1 MDTFAQSFGDFL
13 GSGATWMVR
22 AFLAVLILLIGY
34 FIAKVL
40 SKIAKQLVV
49 TSDLDRKGARW
60 LGLENLFEKDGEPKR
75 QLAVV
80 IEKVVLVLLMLLVL
94 LFSLEM
100 LGDEMVSGVL
110 QSVLAQMASALPRIL
125 KAALILAFAWVA
137 AVVVRLVVVN
147 IFKRVSLGEK
157 LDDLVRE
164 EKPGKPGQSLPESV
178 GNFFFYLILVFALL
192 PFFEAL
198 GLNAL
203 VETLKQPFIKA
214 LNYLPNLLSAA
225 LVLVLGY
232 FLARLCERLVTNF
245 AQAAGVNRY
254 VEELPYDTVLKSLDI
269 ARILGALIF
278 ILVMVPVLGTTFQ
291 ILDIAVITGVFGTM
305 MNKVAGALPGVVTAI
320 VLAVLGLIAG
330 RFAGDVSSKVL
341 RDLGFDVILSRV
353 GLERLERK
361 GEDDQLAF
369 SLSKV
374 AGNIVA
380 AVVVLLFLMEGFELM
395 HLDLLAAAVN
405 KLVLYVPNVLVAF
418 VLLGLGF
425 YLARVVEQLV
435 RQGFPAERS
444 FEADA
449 VSLMLRYAIIV
460 FAFFMAFDQLH
471 IAPNIVT
478 NAFTILLGTVGL
490 GLALAFGIGGQDHA
504 KEYLERLRGFARAKR
519 GAKGDAADKE

>member
-1 MDTFAQSFGDFL
+1 MDTLAQSVGEFL
-13 GSGATWMVR
+13 GSGATWMLR
-22 AFLAVLILLIGY
+22 AFLAILILVVGY
-34 FIAKVL
+34 VAAKLL
-40 SKIAKQLVV
+40 SKIAKGLVV
-49 TSDLDRKGARW
+49 TSDLDRRAAQWMGMDT
-60 LGLENLFEKDGEPKR
+60 LFEKDGEPKR
-75 QLAVV
+75 QLAIV
-80 IEKVVLVLLMLLVL
+80 IEKTVLVLLMLLVI

-110 QSVLAQMASALPRIL
+110 QNVLTQMASALPRIL
-125 KAALILAFAWVA
+125 KAALILAFAWIA
-137 AVVVRLVVVN
+137 AVIVRVLV
-147 IFKRVSLGEK
+147 ISLFRRVPYGEK
-157 LDDLVRE
+157 LDQLVSEDKVKKGGR
-164 EKPGKPGQSLPESV
+164 SLPESI

-203 VETLKQPFIKA
+203 VDPLKAMFTKA
-214 LNYLPNLLSAA
+214 LNYVPNLLSAA

-232 FLARLCERLVTNF
+232 FLARLCEKLVANF

-254 VEELPYDTVLKSLDI
+254 VEDLPYDTVLKSLDI
-269 ARILGALIF
+269 ARIVGALVF
-278 ILVMVPVLGTTFQ
+278 VLLMVPVLGTTFQ

-305 MNKVAGALPGVVTAI
+305 MNKVAGALPGVVTAF
-320 VLAVLGLIAG
+320 VLAVVGLIAG
-330 RFAGDVSSKVL
+330 RFVGDMTAKVL
-341 RDLGFDVILSRV
+341 RDVGFDVILSRV
-353 GLERLERK
+353 GLERLERA
-361 GEDDQLAF
+361 GDEESAF

-380 AVVVLLFLMEGFELM
+380 AVVILIFLMEGFELM
-395 HLDLLAAAVN
+395 HLDLLAGAVN
-405 KLVLYVPNVLVAF
+405 KLVLYVPNVVVAF

-435 RQGFPAERS
+435 RQGFPADRS

-490 GLALAFGIGGQDHA
+490 GLALAFGLGGRDHA
-504 KEYLERLRGFARAKR
+504 QEYLERIRKMARERRG
-519 GAKGDAADKE
+519 KGDEGQAS